1 MRITRMSPTG
11 RAVASVFLLGAL
23 GQLVSAA
30 PPLPNVVI
38 IYADDMGYGDL
49 AIQNPESKIPTPHL
63 DKLALQGMRFTDG
76 HSSSSICSPSRYAVL
91 TGRYHWRK
99 KASLTNEMGESAFSE
114 ERLTLPEMLREAGY
128 ATACI
133 GKWHLGFGWTQN
145 AKAGQEVDKKNPQAD
160 SIDWSLQAPA
170 GPTAN
175 GFDYYFGDGTPNFP
189 PYGFV
194 ENDRMVV
201 APTIQVKEGGHY
213 KPGPSV
219 AGWQF
224 DQVMPNLT
232 KKAVEWIEK
241 QKGEEKPFFLHF
253 TWTSPHAPIVPV
265 EPFLETSQ
273 AGPYGD
279 YVVQSDWSAGQVLKA
294 LEDNGFSEN
303 TVVIFT
309 SDNGP
314 AGQMQVRY
322 TRTGHNSAYGLRGM
336 KIDIFEGGHRV
347 PFIVRWPGITKPGS
361 VSDALV
367 SQIDIMA
374 TLAKAIGYKLPSGQA
389 EDSIDFMPIL
399 NQTQTKV
406 RDTIIY
412 NNKVW
417 GVRDGD
423 WVFLEK
429 VKEKA
434 KDSYLEAIGCERFL
448 EGKDV
453 LFNLRDDPM
462 QRKNI
467 LAQYPE
473 VVKRLRSKLQEA
485 QKHSYLYLE

>member
-1 MRITRMSPTG
+1 M
-11 RAVASVFLLGAL
+11 
-23 GQLVSAA
+23 
-30 PPLPNVVI
+30 
-38 IYADDMGYGDL
+38 
-49 AIQNPESKIPTPHL
+49 
-63 DKLALQGMRFTDG
+63 
-76 HSSSSICSPSRYAVL
+76 
-91 TGRYHWRK
+91 
-99 KASLTNEMGESAFSE
+99 
-114 ERLTLPEMLREAGY
+114 
-128 ATACI
+128 
-133 GKWHLGFGWTQN
+133 
-145 AKAGQEVDKKNPQAD
+145 
-160 SIDWSLQAPA
+160 
-170 GPTAN
+170 
-175 GFDYYFGDGTPNFP
+175 
-189 PYGFV
+189 
-194 ENDRMVV
+194 
-201 APTIQVKEGGHY
+201 
-213 KPGPSV
+213 
-219 AGWQF
+219 
-224 DQVMPNLT
+224 
-232 KKAVEWIEK
+232 
-241 QKGEEKPFFLHF
+241 
-253 TWTSPHAPIVPV
+253 
-265 EPFLETSQ
+265 
-273 AGPYGD
+273 
-279 YVVQSDWSAGQVLKA
+279 
-294 LEDNGFSEN
+294 EDNGFSEN

-389 EDSIDFMPIL
+389 EDSVDFMPIL

-429 VKEKA
+429 VTEKA
-434 KDSYLEAIGCERFL
+434 KDSYLEAIGCEHFL
-448 EGKDV
+448 EGEDV

-467 LAQYPE
+467 LAQHPE

-485 QKHSYLYLE
+485 QKHSYLNLE

>member
-1 MRITRMSPTG
+1 
-11 RAVASVFLLGAL
+11 
-23 GQLVSAA
+23 
-30 PPLPNVVI
+30 
-38 IYADDMGYGDL
+38 
-49 AIQNPESKIPTPHL
+49 
-63 DKLALQGMRFTDG
+63 
-76 HSSSSICSPSRYAVL
+76 
-91 TGRYHWRK
+91 
-99 KASLTNEMGESAFSE
+99 
-114 ERLTLPEMLREAGY
+114 
-128 ATACI
+128 
-133 GKWHLGFGWTQN
+133 
-145 AKAGQEVDKKNPQAD
+145 
-160 SIDWSLQAPA
+160 
-170 GPTAN
+170 
-175 GFDYYFGDGTPNFP
+175 
-189 PYGFV
+189 
-194 ENDRMVV
+194 
-201 APTIQVKEGGHY
+201 
-213 KPGPSV
+213 
-219 AGWQF
+219 
-224 DQVMPNLT
+224 
-232 KKAVEWIEK
+232 
-241 QKGEEKPFFLHF
+241 
-253 TWTSPHAPIVPV
+253 
-265 EPFLETSQ
+265 
-273 AGPYGD
+273 
-279 YVVQSDWSAGQVLKA
+279 VVQSDWSAGQVLKA

-367 SQIDIMA
+367 SQVDIMA
-374 TLAKAIGYKLPSGQA
+374 TLAKAIGYKLPSDQA
-389 EDSIDFMPIL
+389 EDSVDFMPIL

-406 RDTIIY
+406 RNTIIY

-434 KDSYLEAIGCERFL
+434 KDSYLKAIGCERFL
-448 EGKDV
+448 EGEDV